1 MPEYIENKLC
11 ASSINAKAKGHA
23 FHSLS
28 YGPCK
33 VPAESLPLPTIQ
45 GQFSVSAKSIGKW
58 FIIKLRQEKKLLHTL
73 YISLSM
79 KGQAVFLTPDEYTQE
94 KRFVA
99 LAFHRH
105 DGLIVGIYHKPSNH
119 IVVYV
124 DAQPD
129 TLSYDFYLHKLAFK
143 QHLQDLLNKTPKNL
157 QTTPLCSLML
167 DQDFFP
173 GVGNYLRAEA
183 LYKANIPP
191 FTPASAL
198 KQENF
203 LQRLLN
209 ALDTK
214 VEDFIIKLTNT
225 YNMQDQQMKAWFE
238 TEYLQVYGKPES
250 SRAVDSTGRKIWWK
264 GPGGELPHS
273 LSQDTSRELVG
284 PFSGWSI
291 PLEETEILH
300 EDKQALHYAVRQGH

>member
-1 MPEYIENKLC
+1 MQF
-11 ASSINAKAKGHA
+11 NAR
-23 FHSLS
+23 SRLLS
-28 YGPCK
+28 
-33 VPAESLPLPTIQ
+33 
-45 GQFSVSAKSIGKW
+45 
-58 FIIKLRQEKKLLHTL
+58 
-73 YISLSM
+73 
-79 KGQAVFLTPDEYTQE
+79 
-94 KRFVA
+94 
-99 LAFHRH
+99 
-105 DGLIVGIYHKPSNH
+105 
-119 IVVYV
+119 
-124 DAQPD
+124 
-129 TLSYDFYLHKLAFK
+129 
-143 QHLQDLLNKTPKNL
+143 
-157 QTTPLCSLML
+157 
-167 DQDFFP
+167 

-238 TEYLQVYGKPES
+238 TEYFQVYGKPES

-300 EDKQALHYAVRQGH
+300 EDKQALHYAVRQGHRGRPPKIYNGKGRPALARPQKNNSKAKEKFMYKK